1 VSAYDFA
8 VTAVRG
14 HLEELDAALALWE
27 TRDDT
32 KAQPGVRR
40 AASDAVD
47 AIDAALRELHGI
59 RSRLIPEIRASDD
72 AAMARADALLAD
84 ALERIR
90 ALEADTPQARQLQLE
105 ADLAA
110 ADLAESGYDRHGRG
124 VFEVTGLSQRVAQV
138 LDAACEQVPCLALD
152 ASQAGLAQDVQRGGE

>member
-1 VSAYDFA
+1 MSAHGFA
-8 VTAVRG
+8 ATAVRL

-72 AAMARADALLAD
+72 AAMARADALLA
-84 ALERIR
+84 RHR
-90 ALEADTPQARQLQLE
+90 
-105 ADLAA
+105 
-110 ADLAESGYDRHGRG
+110 DR
-124 VFEVTGLSQRVAQV
+124 
-138 LDAACEQVPCLALD
+138 P
-152 ASQAGLAQDVQRGGE
+152 